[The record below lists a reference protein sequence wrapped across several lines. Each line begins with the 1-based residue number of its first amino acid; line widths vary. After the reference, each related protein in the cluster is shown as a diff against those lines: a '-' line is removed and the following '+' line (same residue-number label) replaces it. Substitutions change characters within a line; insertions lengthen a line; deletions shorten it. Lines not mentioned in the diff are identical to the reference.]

1 MISPAKGI
9 LLIANPF
16 LKDPN
21 FSRTVIFLCEHT
33 EEGSFGFVLNKKF
46 PKTLEELVPDLNI
59 NAFPVYQGGPVQ
71 RDALHFLHQYPQL
84 ISGGEKV
91 MENIYWGGNFESLL
105 INLRNKDINTE
116 GIRFFIGYSGWGE
129 GQLND
134 ELKEESWLTVK
145 ATRKLVF
152 DTDPEDVWKNALKH
166 LGGNY
171 EMMINF
177 PIDPQLN

>member
-1 MISPAKGI
+1 MITPSRGT

-21 FSRTVIFLCEHT
+21 FSRTVIFLCEHSD
-33 EEGSFGFVLNKKF
+33 EGSFGFILNKRF
-46 PKTLEELVPDLNI
+46 PRSLSELLPEANI
-59 NAFPVYQGGPVQ
+59 NDMPVYQGGPVQ
-71 RDALHFLHQYPQL
+71 KETLHFLHQYPNL
-84 ISGGEKV
+84 ISGGQEV
-91 MENIYWGGNFESLL
+91 LNDIYWGGNFESLL
-105 INLRNKDINTE
+105 INLRNNDLNKAR
-116 GIRFFIGYSGWGE
+116 IRFFIGYSGWSE

-134 ELKEESWLTVK
+134 EMKEESWLTVK
-145 ATRKLVF
+145 ATRKLIF
-152 DTDPEDVWKNALKH
+152 ETEPEDIWKNSLKQ

>member
-1 MISPAKGI
+1 MITPSRGT

-21 FSRTVIFLCEHT
+21 FSRTVIFLCEHSD
-33 EEGSFGFVLNKKF
+33 EGSFGFILNKRF
-46 PKTLEELVPDLNI
+46 PRSLSELLPEANI
-59 NAFPVYQGGPVQ
+59 NDMPVYQGGPVQ
-71 RDALHFLHQYPQL
+71 KETLHFLHQYPNL
-84 ISGGEKV
+84 ISGGQEV
-91 MENIYWGGNFESLL
+91 LSDIYWGGNFESLL
-105 INLRNKDINTE
+105 INLRNSDLNKAR
-116 GIRFFIGYSGWGE
+116 IRFFIGYSGWSE

-134 ELKEESWLTVK
+134 EMKEESWLTVK
-145 ATRKLVF
+145 ATRKLIF
-152 DTDPEDVWKNALKH
+152 ETEPEDIWKNSLKQ